1 MKTNHRR
8 KNPVARVINEVNR
21 PRTHRAGTD
30 YTRKPKYCLNK
41 QLLKDFG

>member
-8 KNPVARVINEVNR
+8 KNPVARVINEFNR

-30 YTRKPKYCLNK
+30 YSRKKKYGLTK
-41 QLLKDFG
+41 ELLKDFG